1 MQKLRFLWIFQMEIR
16 EDEIEVETKFGEKIT

>member
-1 MQKLRFLWIFQMEIR
+1 MQNFRFLRIFQMEIR